1 MTLDEKLEQFYN
13 VTIESATTRNIE
25 IVEEYKASLT
35 KTLEEHKREAIRKSE
50 EAYKLEAEGL
60 IREKNRSLSA
70 EAINVKRKLNEKIL
84 ELNDALFEDV
94 VVKLQ
99 AYMKTKD
106 YEDLL
111 AKQIKSA
118 KEFAREDEMTIY
130 INLADE
136 HLKQSLEDTTGV
148 TLTVSSYDFV
158 GGTRAVIPAKNILID
173 HSFASKLK
181 ELKEKEVSLTYEC
194 KR

>member
-35 KTLEEHKREAIRKSE
+35 KTLEDHKREAIRKSE
-50 EAYKLEAEGL
+50 EAYKLESEDL

-84 ELNDALFEDV
+84 ELSDALFEDV
-94 VVKLQ
+94 LVKLQ

-111 AKQIKSA
+111 VKQIKNA

-130 INLADE
+130 IDPADE

-173 HSFASKLK
+173 HSFTSKLK

>member
-35 KTLEEHKREAIRKSE
+35 KTLEDHKREAIRKSE
-50 EAYKLEAEGL
+50 EAYKLESEDL

-84 ELNDALFEDV
+84 ELSDALFEDV
-94 VVKLQ
+94 LVKLQ

-111 AKQIKSA
+111 VKQIKNA

-130 INLADE
+130 IDPTDE

-173 HSFASKLK
+173 HSFTSKLK

>member
-35 KTLEEHKREAIRKSE
+35 KTLEDHKREAIRKSE
-50 EAYKLEAEGL
+50 EAYKLESEDL

-84 ELNDALFEDV
+84 ELSDTLFEDV
-94 VVKLQ
+94 LVKLQ

-111 AKQIKSA
+111 VKQIKNA

-130 INLADE
+130 INPADE

-173 HSFASKLK
+173 HSFTSKLK